1 LSGCVFPIG
10 LATGATTIVDAFQV
24 DRFEPGQPAPTAGW
38 YDEHN
43 PLGSRTGV
51 AIMAEKGRA
60 LPRLPRGYF
69 WRFKPASL
77 DDAG

>member
-1 LSGCVFPIG
+1 L
-10 LATGATTIVDAFQV
+10 DAFV
-24 DRFEPGQPAPTAGW
+24 ADKFEPGQPAPLAGW

-51 AIMAEKGRA
+51 TVMAEKGRA

-69 WRFKPASL
+69 WRLKPDSPY
-77 DDAG
+77 DEG